1 MAVSTELEN
10 IKDTDI
16 KLEKLFKSKGT
27 PKVNTNKKVNQ
38 KGNNNHPPKENN
50 INKYAW
56 NKVPPKQCEKDTKT
70 THNKTYNRCKWNKS
84 WVEHEP

>member
-1 MAVSTELEN
+1 MIVALSTKLDKM
-10 IKDTDI
+10 KDTNI

-27 PKVNTNKKVNQ
+27 PKGNTNKKVNQ

-56 NKVPPKQCEKDTKT
+56 NKVPPKQCEKYTKKQRITKLT
-70 THNKTYNRCKWNKS
+70 TGVSGISHG
-84 WVEHEP
+84 